1 LEARIEAIE
10 RDDLAAGAALDDAA
24 LVEDEDAVGVPDGGE
39 MVGDDKGGSA
49 LEEVAEAFKDQALGF
64 FVEAGTGLVEDHDAG
79 IADHCPGESE
89 ALTLAA
95 GERHAGLARRAAA
108 MIWVFSQRTGARAAI
123 SRGINYAVGSGEEE
137 TGCGRS

>member
-1 LEARIEAIE
+1 MPWGGVVQVLEARIEAIE

-49 LEEVAEAFKDQALGF
+49 LEEVAEGFKDQALGF

-79 IADHCPGESE
+79 IADHCPGEAE

-95 GERHAGLARRAAA
+95 GERHAGLADDGRASMKSCAWARRAAA
-108 MIWVFSQRTGARAAI
+108 MIW
-123 SRGINYAVGSGEEE
+123 SRVASGFP
-137 TGCGRS
+137 